1 MRTNLPV
8 TDREYDYPASAML
21 VSMTDTKGHITH
33 GNAAFFATS
42 GYSAEELIGENHNI
56 VRHPDM
62 PPEGFRDMWRTIGN
76 GMPWTGLVK
85 NRRKDG
91 SYYWV
96 RANVTPIM
104 DNSKPVG
111 YLSVRTKP
119 GREEV
124 QAVAALY
131 AQLNAETQAGRP
143 SFHLHQ
149 GQLRFHGLRG
159 QLQRWRD
166 LGPVARMGMVLGLM
180 IVLGMLP
187 LWLGFQGTLAAWLQ
201 FGGLLAGAAI
211 ALAVFS
217 QRYVQALGQVEWFAR
232 DLAAC
237 NLKTSLDFSPHHPM
251 AATMSNLRQV
261 QINLRAVIGDV
272 NSEIASFNRTA
283 REISEGSLDLS
294 ARAESQASSLEQ
306 TAASMEEI
314 SSTVKHTSQIAA
326 EVLRHSERSTAVA
339 TQGGQSVHELSEL
352 MVQIDQSSG
361 KMREIISVIEGI
373 AFQTNILALNAAVEA
388 ARAGEQGRGFAVV
401 AAEVRALAQRSGTAA
416 REIRELIA
424 HSAGQITHGA
434 ERMQHANK
442 TIEEVVAAVR
452 EVGVLINQISTAA
465 REQSAGVVQV
475 NEAIN
480 HLDQLT
486 QQNAALAEESAATS
500 EGLKNGASSL
510 TQSMQVFRLH

>member
-8 TDREYDYPASAML
+8 IDQEYDYPASAML
-21 VSMTDTKGHITH
+21 VSMTDTRGYITH
-33 GNAAFFATS
+33 GNATFFAVS
-42 GYSAEELIGENHNI
+42 GFSPEELIGENHNV

-62 PPEGFRDMWRTIGN
+62 PPEGFRDLWRTVGN
-76 GMPWTGLVK
+76 GKPWTGLVK

-104 DNSKPVG
+104 ENGKPVA

-124 QAVAALY
+124 QAVAGLY
-131 AQLNAETQAGRP
+131 AQLNEETRAGQP
-143 SFHLHQ
+143 SFHLQ
-149 GQLRFHGLRG
+149 GGHLRFHGLKG
-159 QLQRWRD
+159 QLQRWHD
-166 LGPVARMGMVLGLM
+166 LGPTTRMGLVLGLM
-180 IVLGMLP
+180 VVLGLWP
-187 LWLGFQGTLAAWLQ
+187 VWLGLQGELASWLQ
-201 FGGLLAGAAI
+201 FGGLLAGAGL
-211 ALAVFS
+211 ALAVFKR
-217 QRYVQALGQVEWFAR
+217 RYVQAIEQVELFAR

-237 NLKTSLDFSPHHPM
+237 NLKTSLDFSPNHPM
-251 AATMSNLRQV
+251 AATLNNLRQV

-272 NSEIASFNRTA
+272 NSEISNFNRTA
-283 REISEGSLDLS
+283 LEISEGSLDLS

-314 SSTVKHTSQIAA
+314 SSTVKHTSQIAD
-326 EVLRHSERSTAVA
+326 EVLRHSEQSTTVA
-339 TQGGQSVHELSEL
+339 TQGGESVHELSEL
-352 MVQIDQSSG
+352 MTRIDQSSG

-401 AAEVRALAQRSGTAA
+401 ATEVRALAQRSGTAA
-416 REIRELIA
+416 KEIRELIA
-424 HSAGQITHGA
+424 HSADQISNGA

-442 TIEEVVAAVR
+442 TIEEVVEAVR
-452 EVGVLINQISTAA
+452 EVGVLINQISTAT
-465 REQSAGVVQV
+465 REQTAGVAQV
-475 NEAIN
+475 NDAIN

-486 QQNAALAEESAATS
+486 QQNAALAEESAAAS
-500 EGLKNGASSL
+500 DGLKVSAASL